1 MQLPDNWRDLS
12 EGVADI
18 VHRVPAAAGDC
29 IIFTEALTHGTLPW
43 TAPTKRSTLFYKCEM
58 PQLPLRSRESER
70 EPELLCADNAQG
82 CAWSADFYDPDEY
95 AHYEDMTEEKLAVL
109 EPPNAVS
116 DASYLSNS
124 LSGV

>member
-1 MQLPDNWRDLS
+1 MSARN
-12 EGVADI
+12 
-18 VHRVPAAAGDC
+18 
-29 IIFTEALTHGTLPW
+29 
-43 TAPTKRSTLFYKCEM
+43 

-116 DASYLSNS
+116 DASYLSDS
-124 LSGV
+124 LSEPNGFFFEQRYGTRESRKRTAGIPTQPRM

>member
-1 MQLPDNWRDLS
+1 MSVTRFL
-12 EGVADI
+12 
-18 VHRVPAAAGDC
+18 C
-29 IIFTEALTHGTLPW
+29 AL
-43 TAPTKRSTLFYKCEM
+43 A
-58 PQLPLRSRESER
+58 SRK

-116 DASYLSNS
+116 DASYLSDS
-124 LSGV
+124 LSEPNGVF